1 MHLALVGTP
10 NSGKTALFN
19 ALTGSRQKVANYPG
33 VTVERKEGSFVT
45 PSGRQ
50 VSVVDLPGTYSL
62 RGRSPDEEIT
72 RDVVLGRTKGEAM
85 PDLVL
90 CVADSTNLRL
100 TIRLVLEL
108 KSTGRPLALVLN
120 MFDIATRRGV
130 TVDVP
135 RLSEALGVPV
145 VTSIAVRKGGTA
157 DLLRLTDEIAGASAT
172 PHRQN
177 LWEPL
182 TVSQLRATQR
192 EADRIIAATVS
203 LPARPDTWTA
213 RIDAVVLHPVA
224 GLAILMLL
232 LFVMFQA
239 VFAWAQPLMELL
251 SSAFEAL
258 GQFVHD
264 TLPAGLLQSFL
275 QNGVISGVGSVIVF
289 LPQIIIIFLFILL
302 LEDFGY
308 MARAAFLMDR
318 IMGGAGLHGR
328 AFIPLLSSFAC
339 AIPGIMATRVIDNR
353 RDRLTT
359 ILIAPLMTCSARI
372 PVYTLIISAFI
383 PAKMIWGWVNLQGLV
398 MFGLYAAGIV
408 SALGDVVPDQ
418 ILHVA
423 RLRAGAVHA
432 GTARL
437 QDAAAEEH
445 RDRHLHAREYVPAA
459 RRHHDLLDDGAD
471 LVSGVVPGSRLPAP
485 TEPAINY
492 SLAAMIGKAIAPLL
506 SPLGFNW
513 QIAVALIPGMAAREV
528 AVAALGT
535 VYAIEGG
542 KEAADANRTGAGD
555 QMEPCH
561 RAVAARLVHL
571 RAAMRFHAGGDPPRN
586 RQLEVDGGHLRLHA
600 GARLCREFCH
610 LQHRGGARRR
620 VAKGRHGTVM
630 GIENFRQLAG
640 YNHWANRRLY
650 DAALKMPDEHYR
662 RPTGVFFGSL
672 HGTLNHLLLTDRVWL
687 KRLTGEGEH
696 PARLNAILHED
707 LKDLVR
713 ARMTEDARLIK
724 VIGGYSAADLGNT
737 VSYQTMSGA
746 PQQQPLRDILLH
758 LFNHQTHHRGHAH
771 ACCSIVTGTE
781 PLSLDLLLFQ
791 RGVPAPDLN

>member
-1 MHLALVGTP
+1 MEAPLMHLALVGTP
-10 NSGKTALFN
+10 NSGKTSLFN

-33 VTVERKEGSFVT
+33 VTVERKEGAFVT
-45 PSGRQ
+45 PKGRQ
-50 VSVVDLPGTYSL
+50 VSLLDLPGTYSL

-72 RDVVLGRTKGEAM
+72 RDVVLGRASGEPL

-100 TIRLVLEL
+100 TIRLLLEL

-130 TVDVP
+130 SVDVP
-135 RLSEALGVPV
+135 KLSEALGVPV

-157 DLLRLTDEIAGASAT
+157 DLLRLTDEILAREDAAE
-172 PHRQN
+172 RKN
-177 LWEPL
+177 LWQPL
-182 TVSQLRATQR
+182 TVSELRATQR

-203 LPARPDTWTA
+203 LPARPDTWTG

-224 GLAILMLL
+224 GLLILLAI

-239 VFAWAQPLMELL
+239 VFAWAQPVMELL
-251 SSAFEAL
+251 SAAFDAL

-383 PAKMIWGWVNLQGLV
+383 PPKLVWGWINLQGLV

-408 SALGDVVPDQ
+408 SALGVSFLIKFFLWRDYQPAPFMLELPDYKMP
-418 ILHVA
+418 
-423 RLRAGAVHA
+423 RLRSIGIGVYTRAKMFLQRA
-432 GTARL
+432 GTTIFSMMVLIWFLASFP
-437 QDAAAEEH
+437 QPPTGAE
-445 RDRHLHAREYVPAA
+445 
-459 RRHHDLLDDGAD
+459 G
-471 LVSGVVPGSRLPAP
+471 
-485 TEPAINY
+485 PAINY
-492 SLAAMIGKAIAPLL
+492 SLAAMIGKAIEPLL
-506 SPLGFNW
+506 APVGFNW

-542 KEAADANRTGAGD
+542 KEAAEQIG
-555 QMEPCH
+555 Q
-561 RAVAARLVHL
+561 V
-571 RAAMRFHAGGDPPRN
+571 
-586 RQLEVDGGHLRLHA
+586 
-600 GARLCREFCH
+600 
-610 LQHRGGARRR
+610 
-620 VAKGRHGTVM
+620 
-630 GIENFRQLAG
+630 LATK
-640 YNHWANRRLY
+640 WSLAT
-650 DAALKMPDEHYR
+650 AL
-662 RPTGVFFGSL
+662 SL
-672 HGTLNHLLLTDRVWL
+672 LAWY
-687 KRLTGEGEH
+687 
-696 PARLNAILHED
+696 IF
-707 LKDLVR
+707 
-713 ARMTEDARLIK
+713 
-724 VIGGYSAADLGNT
+724 
-737 VSYQTMSGA
+737 A
-746 PQQQPLRDILLH
+746 PQCASTLAVIR
-758 LFNHQTHHRGHAH
+758 RE
-771 ACCSIVTGTE
+771 TGGSKWMVATFAYM
-781 PLSLDLLLFQ
+781 LALAYLASLATYNLAAQFGL
-791 RGVPAPDLN
+791 G

>member
-1 MHLALVGTP
+1 MEAPLMHLALVGTP
-10 NSGKTALFN
+10 NSGKTSLFN

-45 PSGRQ
+45 PKGRQ

-72 RDVVLGRTKGEAM
+72 RDIVLGRTSGEHV

-100 TIRLVLEL
+100 TIRLLLEL

-120 MFDIATRRGV
+120 MYDIATRRGV
-130 TVDVP
+130 NVDVP

-157 DLLRLTDEIAGASAT
+157 DLLRLTDDILAQAPTKPRE
-172 PHRQN
+172 N

-192 EADRIIAATVS
+192 EADRVIAATVS
-203 LPARPDTWTA
+203 LPTRPDTWTA

-224 GLAILMLL
+224 GLAILLL
-232 LFVMFQA
+232 ILFVMFQA
-239 VFAWAQPLMELL
+239 VFAWAQPLMQLL
-251 SSAFEAL
+251 SSAFDAA

-264 TLPAGLLQSFL
+264 TLPGGLLQSFL
-275 QNGVISGVGSVIVF
+275 QNGVISGVGSVVVF

-383 PAKMIWGWVNLQGLV
+383 PARDVFGWINLQGLV
-398 MFGLYAAGIV
+398 MFGLYGAGIA
-408 SALGDVVPDQ
+408 SALGVSFLIKFFMWRDYQPAPFMLELPDYKMPRARS
-418 ILHVA
+418 VA
-423 RLRAGAVHA
+423 IGVYNRAKMFLQRAGTTIFPMMVLIWFLASFP
-432 GTARL
+432 
-437 QDAAAEEH
+437 QP
-445 RDRHLHAREYVPAA
+445 PA
-459 RRHHDLLDDGAD
+459 GAD
-471 LVSGVVPGSRLPAP
+471 G
-485 TEPAINY
+485 PAINY
-492 SLAAMIGKAIAPLL
+492 SLAAMIGKVIAPLL
-506 SPLGFNW
+506 APVGFNW

-542 KEAADANRTGAGD
+542 KEAAAQIGQVLASKWSLATALSLLAWYIFAPQCASTLAVIRRETGSWKWMAATFAYMLALAYAASLATYNVAVALGAG
-555 QMEPCH
+555 
-561 RAVAARLVHL
+561 
-571 RAAMRFHAGGDPPRN
+571 
-586 RQLEVDGGHLRLHA
+586 
-600 GARLCREFCH
+600 
-610 LQHRGGARRR
+610 
-620 VAKGRHGTVM
+620 
-630 GIENFRQLAG
+630 
-640 YNHWANRRLY
+640 
-650 DAALKMPDEHYR
+650 
-662 RPTGVFFGSL
+662 
-672 HGTLNHLLLTDRVWL
+672 
-687 KRLTGEGEH
+687 
-696 PARLNAILHED
+696 
-707 LKDLVR
+707 
-713 ARMTEDARLIK
+713 
-724 VIGGYSAADLGNT
+724 
-737 VSYQTMSGA
+737 
-746 PQQQPLRDILLH
+746 
-758 LFNHQTHHRGHAH
+758 
-771 ACCSIVTGTE
+771 
-781 PLSLDLLLFQ
+781 
-791 RGVPAPDLN
+791 

>member
-1 MHLALVGTP
+1 MEAPLMHLALVGTP

-45 PSGRQ
+45 PLGRQ

-72 RDVVLGRTKGEAM
+72 RDVVLGRTAGEAL

-108 KSTGRPLALVLN
+108 KRTGRPLMLVLN

-130 TVDVP
+130 TVDVV
-135 RLSEALGVPV
+135 RLSEALGIPV

-157 DLLRLTDEIAGASAT
+157 ELLRRTDEIAAQAAI
-172 PHRQN
+172 PVQENRWQ
-177 LWEPL
+177 PL
-182 TVSQLRATQR
+182 SVAELRATQR

-203 LPARPDTWTA
+203 LPAKPDTWTA

-224 GLAILMLL
+224 GLAILALI

-251 SSAFEAL
+251 SSAFVAL
-258 GQFVHD
+258 GQLVHD
-264 TLPAGLLQSFL
+264 TLPAGPLQNFL

-289 LPQIIIIFLFILL
+289 LPQIIVIFLFILL

-383 PAKMIWGWVNLQGLV
+383 PAKQIWGWIDLRGLV
-398 MFGLYAAGIV
+398 MFGLYAAGIT
-408 SALGDVVPDQ
+408 SALAVSFLIKFFMLRDYAPAPFMLELPDYK
-418 ILHVA
+418 LPRVRSVA
-423 RLRAGAVHA
+423 IGIYTRAKMFLQRAGTTIFSMMVLIWFLASFPLPPA
-432 GTARL
+432 G
-437 QDAAAEEH
+437 AE
-445 RDRHLHAREYVPAA
+445 
-459 RRHHDLLDDGAD
+459 G
-471 LVSGVVPGSRLPAP
+471 
-485 TEPAINY
+485 PAINY
-492 SLAAMIGKAIAPLL
+492 SLAAMIGKALEPLL
-506 SPLGFNW
+506 APLGFNW

-542 KEAADANRTGAGD
+542 KEAAEQIGQVLATKWSLATALSLLAWYIFAPQCASTLAVIRRETGSWKWMAVTFGYMLALAYAASLATYNIALALGAG
-555 QMEPCH
+555 
-561 RAVAARLVHL
+561 
-571 RAAMRFHAGGDPPRN
+571 
-586 RQLEVDGGHLRLHA
+586 
-600 GARLCREFCH
+600 
-610 LQHRGGARRR
+610 
-620 VAKGRHGTVM
+620 
-630 GIENFRQLAG
+630 
-640 YNHWANRRLY
+640 
-650 DAALKMPDEHYR
+650 
-662 RPTGVFFGSL
+662 
-672 HGTLNHLLLTDRVWL
+672 
-687 KRLTGEGEH
+687 
-696 PARLNAILHED
+696 
-707 LKDLVR
+707 
-713 ARMTEDARLIK
+713 
-724 VIGGYSAADLGNT
+724 
-737 VSYQTMSGA
+737 
-746 PQQQPLRDILLH
+746 
-758 LFNHQTHHRGHAH
+758 
-771 ACCSIVTGTE
+771 
-781 PLSLDLLLFQ
+781 
-791 RGVPAPDLN
+791 

>member
-1 MHLALVGTP
+1 MEAPLMHLALVGTP
-10 NSGKTALFN
+10 NSGKTSLFN

-50 VSVVDLPGTYSL
+50 VSLVDLPGTYSL

-72 RDVVLGRTKGEAM
+72 RDMVLGRTPGEAV

-100 TIRLVLEL
+100 TIRLLLEL
-108 KSTGRPLALVLN
+108 KSTGRPLMLVLN
-120 MFDIATRRGV
+120 MFDIAARRGV

-135 RLSEALGVPV
+135 KLSQALGVPV

-157 DLLRLTDEIAGASAT
+157 ELLRLTDEIAARAQ
-172 PHRQN
+172 PPLAQN
-177 LWEPL
+177 LWQPL
-182 TVSQLRATQR
+182 TVAQLRATQR
-192 EADRIIAATVS
+192 EADRIIDASVS
-203 LPARPDTWTA
+203 LPSRPDSWTA

-224 GLAILMLL
+224 GLMVLALI

-251 SSAFEAL
+251 SQAFSAL
-258 GQFVHD
+258 GQLVEA

-289 LPQIIIIFLFILL
+289 LPQIVIIFLFILL

-383 PAKMIWGWVNLQGLV
+383 PDTQVWGWVNLRGLV
-398 MFGLYAAGIV
+398 MFGLYAAGIG
-408 SALGDVVPDQ
+408 SALGVSFLVKFLMWRDYAPAPFMLELPDYKMP
-418 ILHVA
+418 
-423 RLRAGAVHA
+423 RLKSIAIGVYTRAKMFLQRAGTTIFSMMVLIWFLASFPTPPA
-432 GTARL
+432 G
-437 QDAAAEEH
+437 AE
-445 RDRHLHAREYVPAA
+445 
-459 RRHHDLLDDGAD
+459 G
-471 LVSGVVPGSRLPAP
+471 
-485 TEPAINY
+485 PAINY
-492 SLAAMIGKAIAPLL
+492 SLAAIIGKAIEPLL
-506 SPLGFNW
+506 APLGFNW

-542 KEAADANRTGAGD
+542 KEAADQIGQVLATKWSLATALSLLVWYIFAPQCASTLAVIRRETASWKWMWVTFVYMFVLAYAASFATYNIAVALGAG
-555 QMEPCH
+555 
-561 RAVAARLVHL
+561 
-571 RAAMRFHAGGDPPRN
+571 
-586 RQLEVDGGHLRLHA
+586 
-600 GARLCREFCH
+600 
-610 LQHRGGARRR
+610 
-620 VAKGRHGTVM
+620 
-630 GIENFRQLAG
+630 
-640 YNHWANRRLY
+640 
-650 DAALKMPDEHYR
+650 
-662 RPTGVFFGSL
+662 
-672 HGTLNHLLLTDRVWL
+672 
-687 KRLTGEGEH
+687 
-696 PARLNAILHED
+696 
-707 LKDLVR
+707 
-713 ARMTEDARLIK
+713 
-724 VIGGYSAADLGNT
+724 
-737 VSYQTMSGA
+737 
-746 PQQQPLRDILLH
+746 
-758 LFNHQTHHRGHAH
+758 
-771 ACCSIVTGTE
+771 
-781 PLSLDLLLFQ
+781 
-791 RGVPAPDLN
+791 

>member
-1 MHLALVGTP
+1 MEAPLMHLALVGTP

-33 VTVERKEGSFVT
+33 VTVERKQGSFVT
-45 PSGRQ
+45 PLGRQ
-50 VSVVDLPGTYSL
+50 VSLVDLPGTYSL

-72 RDVVLGRTKGEAM
+72 RDMVLGRTPGETV

-108 KSTGRPLALVLN
+108 KRTGRPLALVLN

-130 TVDVP
+130 TVDVAQ
-135 RLSEALGVPV
+135 LSQALGVPV

-157 DLLRLTDEIAGASAT
+157 DLLRLTDDISAQGQLPAS
-172 PHRQN
+172 QN

-182 TVSQLRATQR
+182 TVAQLRATQR

-203 LPARPDTWTA
+203 LPTRPDTWTS

-224 GLAILMLL
+224 GLAILALI

-239 VFAWAQPLMELL
+239 VFAWAQPLMEAL
-251 SSAFEAL
+251 SSAFAAL
-258 GQFVHD
+258 GQLVHD

-383 PAKMIWGWVNLQGLV
+383 PDAQVWGWLNLRGLV
-398 MFGLYAAGIV
+398 MFGLYAVGIA
-408 SALGDVVPDQ
+408 SALGVSFLIKFFMLRDYAPAPFMLELPDYK
-418 ILHVA
+418 LP
-423 RLRAGAVHA
+423 RLKSIAIGIYTRAKMFLQRAGTTIFSMMVLIWFLASFPPPPA
-432 GTARL
+432 GA
-437 QDAAAEEH
+437 QD
-445 RDRHLHAREYVPAA
+445 
-459 RRHHDLLDDGAD
+459 
-471 LVSGVVPGSRLPAP
+471 
-485 TEPAINY
+485 PAINY
-492 SLAAMIGKAIAPLL
+492 SFAAMIGKALAPLL
-506 SPLGFNW
+506 APLGFNW

-542 KEAADANRTGAGD
+542 KEAAEQIGQVLATKWSLATALSLLAWYIFAPQCASTLAVIRRETGSSKWMVITFGYMLALAYAASLVTYQIAVALGAG
-555 QMEPCH
+555 
-561 RAVAARLVHL
+561 
-571 RAAMRFHAGGDPPRN
+571 
-586 RQLEVDGGHLRLHA
+586 
-600 GARLCREFCH
+600 
-610 LQHRGGARRR
+610 
-620 VAKGRHGTVM
+620 
-630 GIENFRQLAG
+630 
-640 YNHWANRRLY
+640 
-650 DAALKMPDEHYR
+650 
-662 RPTGVFFGSL
+662 
-672 HGTLNHLLLTDRVWL
+672 
-687 KRLTGEGEH
+687 
-696 PARLNAILHED
+696 
-707 LKDLVR
+707 
-713 ARMTEDARLIK
+713 
-724 VIGGYSAADLGNT
+724 
-737 VSYQTMSGA
+737 
-746 PQQQPLRDILLH
+746 
-758 LFNHQTHHRGHAH
+758 
-771 ACCSIVTGTE
+771 
-781 PLSLDLLLFQ
+781 
-791 RGVPAPDLN
+791 

>member
-1 MHLALVGTP
+1 MEAPLMHLALVGTP

-33 VTVERKEGSFVT
+33 VTVERKEGGFVT
-45 PSGRQ
+45 PRGRQ

-72 RDVVLGRTKGEAM
+72 RDVVLGRTAGEAV

-108 KSTGRPLALVLN
+108 KRTGRPLMLVLN

-130 TVDVP
+130 TVDVE
-135 RLSEALGVPV
+135 RLSEALGIPV

-157 DLLRLTDEIAGASAT
+157 ELLRRTDEIAAQSA
-172 PHRQN
+172 
-177 LWEPL
+177 PL
-182 TVSQLRATQR
+182 QENRWQPLSVAELRATQR

-203 LPARPDTWTA
+203 LPAKPDTWTA
-213 RIDAVVLHPVA
+213 RVDAVVLHPVA
-224 GLAILMLL
+224 GLAILAAI

-251 SSAFEAL
+251 SAAFAAL
-258 GQFVHD
+258 GQLVHN

-383 PAKMIWGWVNLQGLV
+383 PAEQIWGGADLRGLV
-398 MFGLYAAGIV
+398 MFGLYAVGIA
-408 SALGDVVPDQ
+408 SALGVSFLIKFFMLRDYAPAPFMLELPDYKMP
-418 ILHVA
+418 
-423 RLRAGAVHA
+423 RLKSIAIGVYTRAKMFLQRAGTTIFSMMVLIWFLASFPPPPA
-432 GTARL
+432 G
-437 QDAAAEEH
+437 AE
-445 RDRHLHAREYVPAA
+445 
-459 RRHHDLLDDGAD
+459 G
-471 LVSGVVPGSRLPAP
+471 
-485 TEPAINY
+485 PAINY
-492 SLAAMIGKAIAPLL
+492 SLAAMIGKTIEPLL
-506 SPLGFNW
+506 APLGFNW

-542 KEAADANRTGAGD
+542 KEAAEQIGQVLATKWSLATALSLLAWYIFAPQCASTLAVIRRETGSSKWMAVTFGYMLALAYVASLATYHIALAFGAG
-555 QMEPCH
+555 
-561 RAVAARLVHL
+561 
-571 RAAMRFHAGGDPPRN
+571 
-586 RQLEVDGGHLRLHA
+586 
-600 GARLCREFCH
+600 
-610 LQHRGGARRR
+610 
-620 VAKGRHGTVM
+620 
-630 GIENFRQLAG
+630 
-640 YNHWANRRLY
+640 
-650 DAALKMPDEHYR
+650 
-662 RPTGVFFGSL
+662 
-672 HGTLNHLLLTDRVWL
+672 
-687 KRLTGEGEH
+687 
-696 PARLNAILHED
+696 
-707 LKDLVR
+707 
-713 ARMTEDARLIK
+713 
-724 VIGGYSAADLGNT
+724 
-737 VSYQTMSGA
+737 
-746 PQQQPLRDILLH
+746 
-758 LFNHQTHHRGHAH
+758 
-771 ACCSIVTGTE
+771 
-781 PLSLDLLLFQ
+781 
-791 RGVPAPDLN
+791 

>member
-1 MHLALVGTP
+1 MESHLMHLALVGTP

-45 PSGRQ
+45 PKGRQ
-50 VSVVDLPGTYSL
+50 VSLLDLPGTYSL

-72 RDVVLGRTKGEAM
+72 RDVVLGRTKGEAL
-85 PDLVL
+85 PDFVL

-135 RLSEALGVPV
+135 RLSEALGIPV
-145 VTSIAVRKGGTA
+145 ATSIAVRKGGTA
-157 DLLRLTDEIAGASAT
+157 DLLRLTDDILVQTPS
-172 PHRQN
+172 PHRPN

-192 EADRIIAATVS
+192 EADRIIANTVS

-213 RIDAVVLHPVA
+213 RIDAIVLHPVA

-251 SSAFEAL
+251 SSAFEAA

-302 LEDFGY
+302 LEDLGY

-383 PAKMIWGWVNLQGLV
+383 PAKLIWGWVNLQGLV

-408 SALGDVVPDQ
+408 SALGVSFLIKFLMLRDYAAAPFMLELPDYKMP
-418 ILHVA
+418 
-423 RLRAGAVHA
+423 RLKSIAIGVYTRAKMFLQRAGTTIFSMMVLIWFLASFPQAPA
-432 GTARL
+432 GA
-437 QDAAAEEH
+437 
-445 RDRHLHAREYVPAA
+445 
-459 RRHHDLLDDGAD
+459 
-471 LVSGVVPGSRLPAP
+471 
-485 TEPAINY
+485 TEPAINF

-542 KEAADANRTGAGD
+542 KEAAAQIGQVLATKWSLATALSLLAWYIFAPQCASTLAVIRRETGSWKWMAVTFGYMLALAYAASLATYSIAVALGAG
-555 QMEPCH
+555 
-561 RAVAARLVHL
+561 
-571 RAAMRFHAGGDPPRN
+571 
-586 RQLEVDGGHLRLHA
+586 
-600 GARLCREFCH
+600 
-610 LQHRGGARRR
+610 
-620 VAKGRHGTVM
+620 
-630 GIENFRQLAG
+630 
-640 YNHWANRRLY
+640 
-650 DAALKMPDEHYR
+650 
-662 RPTGVFFGSL
+662 
-672 HGTLNHLLLTDRVWL
+672 
-687 KRLTGEGEH
+687 
-696 PARLNAILHED
+696 
-707 LKDLVR
+707 
-713 ARMTEDARLIK
+713 
-724 VIGGYSAADLGNT
+724 
-737 VSYQTMSGA
+737 
-746 PQQQPLRDILLH
+746 
-758 LFNHQTHHRGHAH
+758 
-771 ACCSIVTGTE
+771 
-781 PLSLDLLLFQ
+781 
-791 RGVPAPDLN
+791 